1 MPKDAE
7 NRNNKSSPS
16 ELLKPY
22 RERIDQIDETILNLL
37 AERAQLAKKIGEIK
51 KEYGLAVHVPE
62 REREI
67 LERLLEKNK
76 GRFPEKAL
84 VRIFREI
91 ISACL
96 SLEQPL
102 KVGYLGPKAT
112 FTHQAALEHFGISAK
127 YIPLATIRDV
137 FEEVERG
144 NIDYG
149 VVPVE
154 NTIEGVVNYTLDMFL
169 QMPNVNIVGEII
181 IPVSLHLLSLAED
194 LSQIKKVYS
203 HPHALAQARAWLD
216 KHLPNAQRIE
226 VESTAKAAELALEDE
241 ESAAIASEA
250 AATVYNLNI
259 LANNVQE
266 TLNNYTRFLVIG
278 KKKLGKTGKDKTS
291 VLFAVKDE
299 AGALYKALEPFYRY
313 GVNLTKIESRPSRAK
328 SWDYVFFV
336 DIEGHREDPSVE
348 KALQELKKRTKL
360 VRILGS
366 YPSALRKE

>member
-1 MPKDAE
+1 MQKDNA
-7 NRNNKSSPS
+7 NGKNKSVS

-22 RERIDQIDETILNLL
+22 RERIDEIDETILELL
-37 AERAQLAKKIGEIK
+37 IERAKLAQKIGEIK
-51 KEYGLAVHVPE
+51 KEAGLEIHVPE

-67 LERLLEKNK
+67 IERLLRKNR
-76 GRFPEKAL
+76 GRFPETAL

-96 SLEQPL
+96 SLEKPL

-112 FTHQAALEHFGISAK
+112 FTHQAALELFGISAK
-127 YIPLATIRDV
+127 YVSLPTIKDV

-144 NIDYG
+144 NVDYG

-169 QMPNVNIVGEII
+169 QMPTINIVGEVI
-181 IPVSLHLLSLAED
+181 IPVSLHLLSLANNLEE
-194 LSQIKKVYS
+194 IKRVYS
-203 HPHALAQARAWLD
+203 HPHALAQARGWLE

-241 ESAAIASEA
+241 EAAAIASGA

-259 LANNVQE
+259 LANNIQE
-266 TLNNYTRFLVIG
+266 NLNNYTRFLVIG
-278 KKKLGKTGKDKTS
+278 KKKLRRTGKDKTS
-291 VLFAVKDE
+291 LLFAVKDE
-299 AGALYKALEPFYRY
+299 AGALYKALEPFYKH
-313 GVNLTKIESRPSRAK
+313 GVNLTKIESRPSKEK

-336 DIEGHREDPSVE
+336 DIEGHAEEDKVK
-348 KALQELKKRTKL
+348 KAIEELKSRTKL
-360 VRILGS
+360 VRLLGS
-366 YPSALRKE
+366 YPSALEKSG